1 MFCPFLFLCP
11 SSRHCL
17 SWGSLTLCKL
27 VLILPPPSKG
37 LVQVCSRFLLPP
49 ASPCSHLAS
58 ALPILLQRPENP
70 ALLLLEDLSGSGAS
84 SAALLACSAF
94 GLLQLRLRCFHLFV
108 PFWSSFLL
116 VSTDF
121 VPSRL
126 PPHTL
131 ACPAALGAPYF
142 RSLLHT
148 DLRATGLLCQIID
161 SVS

>member
-84 SAALLACSAF
+84 SAAFLACSAF
-94 GLLQLRLRCFHLFV
+94 GLPTAPTSMFPSLRSFLVFLSSGLHRLCTLLSPSTHSGMSSCS
-108 PFWSSFLL
+108 WSSLL
-116 VSTDF
+116 QVST
-121 VPSRL
+121 
-126 PPHTL
+126 
-131 ACPAALGAPYF
+131 AY
-142 RSLLHT
+142 RSAGNRTSLSNH
-148 DLRATGLLCQIID
+148 
-161 SVS
+161 